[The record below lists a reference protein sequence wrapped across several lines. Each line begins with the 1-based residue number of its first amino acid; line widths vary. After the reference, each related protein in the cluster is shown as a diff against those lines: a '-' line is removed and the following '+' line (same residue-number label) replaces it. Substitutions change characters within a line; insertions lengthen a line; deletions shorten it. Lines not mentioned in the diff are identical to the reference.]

1 MKRDMQVART
11 PTKKTV
17 MHFDEDSENSDEGD
31 CKASNTAGTDD
42 EEGDDG
48 EDADDCDAAGE
59 SRRFRTKKGDRRFLL
74 EALLAAEV
82 AKPLATW
89 LTIGIDDISAQA
101 HTAMG

>member
-1 MKRDMQVART
+1 MART

-17 MHFDEDSENSDEGD
+17 MHFDGDSDSSDEGD

-42 EEGDDG
+42 EEEGDDG

-82 AKPLATW
+82 AKPLAKW
-89 LTIGIDDISAQA
+89 LTIGIDDVSAQA
-101 HTAMG
+101 RTAMG